1 MNDRRLVGISLSSD
15 LMNEPSMEV
24 ATLPPLVAP
33 LFVMTVAGENK
44 LLEQ

>member
-1 MNDRRLVGISLSSD
+1 
-15 LMNEPSMEV
+15 MEV